1 MTGRKYELVQRM
13 HNQILKEKEAAYGP
27 PADLND
33 DGRTLRSETEA
44 YLAAVRTGLTDDEGD
59 NNDDNAEDSAS
70 DDEEE
75 EEDQNGGGPAT
86 ASAATQ
92 EDEEQEAD
100 DNDHNSNDAPVAT
113 RLTFGAA
120 LSPIGDRSGTAE
132 EEEDFDSR
140 RQSASSP
147 FMLPARID
155 APARSVSAH
164 ELLTV
169 PATN

>member
-44 YLAAVRTGLTDDEGD
+44 YLAAVRTGLTDDEAD
-59 NNDDNAEDSAS
+59 NNDNAEDSAS
-70 DDEEE
+70 DDE
-75 EEDQNGGGPAT
+75 QQGVKNGAAAA

-92 EDEEQEAD
+92 EDDDQEMDED
-100 DNDHNSNDAPVAT
+100 DNSNDAPVAT

-120 LSPIGDRSGTAE
+120 LSPIGDRSGTAD
-132 EEEDFDSR
+132 EEEDIDSR
-140 RQSASSP
+140 RHSAASP
-147 FMLPARID
+147 FMPTRIA
-155 APARSVSAH
+155 APSRSVSAH
-164 ELLTV
+164 
-169 PATN
+169 